1 MKLLFPN
8 DEHAPVVIAGDGA
21 LLVGSAA
28 GCAIRLAGSGIADR
42 HCELVTKAGQTRLR
56 PLTESAATVLNG
68 RQVVGEAVIKPG
80 DLVLFGRIG
89 CRVVAAE
96 QRSQP
101 APAQPAAD
109 ADDDDA
115 GHTRVRMAMPKYLLR
130 GVSGPTFGKIYAMV
144 GSMSVGRNSDCDICI
159 PSDEISRNH
168 ARLQSASDGVVVE
181 DLASAN
187 GTFIN
192 DQRVHAG
199 TLLKPGDE
207 VRFDTVR
214 FLLMAPAQEM
224 QRAAATRMEA
234 APPAPARVST
244 TALWIVAGLVVIAA
258 LVLGVLRYLGTV

>member
-8 DEHAPVVIAGDGA
+8 DEHAPVLLADGA
-21 LLVGSAA
+21 IVVGSAV
-28 GCAIRLAGSGIADR
+28 GCAIRLAHPGVADR
-42 HCELVTKAGQTRLR
+42 HCELLTKAGQTRLR
-56 PLTESAATVLNG
+56 PLTDAAATVLNG

-89 CRVVAAE
+89 CRVVASE
-96 QRSQP
+96 QRV
-101 APAQPAAD
+101 APPRPAAD
-109 ADDDDA
+109 AGDDDA

-144 GSMSVGRNSDCDICI
+144 GAMSVGRNSDCDICI
-159 PSDEISRNH
+159 PIDEISRNH
-168 ARLQSASDGVVVE
+168 AKLQSGSDGVVVE

-187 GTFIN
+187 GTFVN

-199 TLLKPGDE
+199 TLVKPGDE

-224 QRAAATRMEA
+224 QRGGAARLET
-234 APPAPARVST
+234 PQPSARSSA
-244 TALWIVAGLVVIAA
+244 TALWIVAGLVLLAA
-258 LVLGVLRYLGTV
+258 IVLSVLRYRGDI

>member
-8 DEHAPVVIAGDGA
+8 DEHAPVVLADGA

-28 GCAIRLAGSGIADR
+28 GCAVRLTGQGIAER

-56 PLTESAATVLNG
+56 PLTESAASVLNG

-80 DLVLFGRIG
+80 DLVLFGRVG
-89 CRVVAAE
+89 CRVVATE
-96 QRSQP
+96 RSPP
-101 APAQPAAD
+101 APAQAAE
-109 ADDDDA
+109 AGDDDA
-115 GHTRVRMAMPKYLLR
+115 GQTRVRMALPKYLLR

-144 GSMSVGRNSDCDICI
+144 GATSVGRSSDCDICI
-159 PSDEISRNH
+159 PIDEISRNH
-168 ARLQSASDGVVVE
+168 AKLQSTSDGVVVE

-187 GTFIN
+187 GTFVN

-214 FLLMAPAQEM
+214 FLLMAPAQES
-224 QRAAATRMEA
+224 QRSSAARVD
-234 APPAPARVST
+234 APAVPVQSS
-244 TALWIVAGLVVIAA
+244 AAMLWVLAGFVVLAA
-258 LVLGVLRYLGTV
+258 IVLGVLRYLGNS

>member
-8 DEHAPVVIAGDGA
+8 DEHAPVVLADGA
-21 LLVGSAA
+21 IVVGSSA
-28 GCAIRLAGSGIADR
+28 GCAIRLTAPGIVDR
-42 HCELVTKAGQTRLR
+42 HCELVTKAGQTQLR
-56 PLTESAATVLNG
+56 SLTESAATVLNG

-80 DLVLFGRIG
+80 DLILFGRIG
-89 CRVVAAE
+89 CRVVASE
-96 QRSQP
+96 RSLTP
-101 APAQPAAD
+101 PAQTAVD
-109 ADDDDA
+109 AGDDDA

-144 GSMSVGRNSDCDICI
+144 GAMSVGRNNDCDICI
-159 PSDEISRNH
+159 PIDEISRNH

-187 GTFIN
+187 GTFVN

-224 QRAAATRMEA
+224 QRSSTARVEA
-234 APPAPARVST
+234 AQPPARSST
-244 TALWIVAGLVVIAA
+244 AVLWIVAGLVVLAA
-258 LVLGVLRYLGTV
+258 MVLGVLRLRGDI